1 MSDVQALALNLYKV
15 KVNNELDE
23 LSSNRKY
30 FDLSA
35 NTLQEERSTNC
46 VEFVNCLNRQ
56 NQSYSKSYQRQDN
69 CSTKEVFSSKN
80 SCTVSLDN
88 KVVPSPLTNLEQVPN
103 ALIEQLDNR
112 PIVMPNQLENEFAL
126 TKSLINN
133 MIDTLTANRQQ
144 SLSSTLMLLKEVTLL
159 LNSYNT
165 SSLDLSILASQMNT
179 NSLSVNS
186 QNFIAFYIIGI
197 NLSFY
202 IKTIDKKYFTEYKK
216 EKEKEKEPKR
226 TKDKIKDQKQRM
238 QEFSAQ
244 FDFGIA

>member
-35 NTLQEERSTNC
+35 NTLQKERSTNC

-69 CSTKEVFSSKN
+69 CSTKEVFASKN
-80 SCTVSLDN
+80 SCNVSLDN
-88 KVVPSPLTNLEQVPN
+88 KVVPSPLTNLEQVPK

>member
-1 MSDVQALALNLYKV
+1 
-15 KVNNELDE
+15 
-23 LSSNRKY
+23 
-30 FDLSA
+30 
-35 NTLQEERSTNC
+35 
-46 VEFVNCLNRQ
+46 
-56 NQSYSKSYQRQDN
+56 
-69 CSTKEVFSSKN
+69 
-80 SCTVSLDN
+80 
-88 KVVPSPLTNLEQVPN
+88 
-103 ALIEQLDNR
+103 
-112 PIVMPNQLENEFAL
+112 MPNQLENEFAL

-216 EKEKEKEPKR
+216 EKEKEKEARDIENSLNSGSYKLVDIEEKESTRNPAPPFTTSTLQQEASR
-226 TKDKIKDQKQRM
+226 KI
-238 QEFSAQ
+238 
-244 FDFGIA
+244 G

>member
-35 NTLQEERSTNC
+35 DNLQENHRTNC

-69 CSTKEVFSSKN
+69 CSTKEVFASKN
-80 SCTVSLDN
+80 SCNVSLDN
-88 KVVPSPLTNLEQVPN
+88 KVVPSPLTNLEQVPK

-133 MIDTLTANRQQ
+133 MIPLFIKN
-144 SLSSTLMLLKEVTLL
+144 
-159 LNSYNT
+159 LNT
-165 SSLDLSILASQMNT
+165 
-179 NSLSVNS
+179 
-186 QNFIAFYIIGI
+186 FF
-197 NLSFY
+197 
-202 IKTIDKKYFTEYKK
+202 KKS
-216 EKEKEKEPKR
+216 
-226 TKDKIKDQKQRM
+226 KIVIMKVR
-238 QEFSAQ
+238 
-244 FDFGIA
+244 

>member
-1 MSDVQALALNLYKV
+1 
-15 KVNNELDE
+15 
-23 LSSNRKY
+23 
-30 FDLSA
+30 
-35 NTLQEERSTNC
+35 
-46 VEFVNCLNRQ
+46 
-56 NQSYSKSYQRQDN
+56 
-69 CSTKEVFSSKN
+69 
-80 SCTVSLDN
+80 
-88 KVVPSPLTNLEQVPN
+88 
-103 ALIEQLDNR
+103 
-112 PIVMPNQLENEFAL
+112 MPNQLENDFAL

-238 QEFSAQ
+238 HYHLFLEFQVFQKHQGSS
-244 FDFGIA
+244 FDLKCIFCHLVLSRSRQY